1 MASLQDYNVHT
12 WQSNYGCLSVNSA
25 NRTLPALI
33 SRPYLCLDV
42 PSDHVIPLILPSS
55 WNLEAT
61 TGLLCFH
68 SWDLSLFCTIG
79 QNRCV
84 GGSIV
89 IAVSLLL
96 AVLSVF
102 LHVSRFDLGRCNARF
117 GPTPDQSVVLPGSRP
132 S

>member
-1 MASLQDYNVHT
+1 MASLLNYNVHT
-12 WQSNYGCLSVNSA
+12 WQSNYGCLCVNSA
-25 NRTLPALI
+25 NRTLPALM
-33 SRPYLCLDV
+33 SPPYLCLDV
-42 PSDHVIPLILPSS
+42 PFDHVIPLLLPSS

-61 TGLLCFH
+61 TGLLSLH

-79 QNRCV
+79 QNRYV
-84 GGSIV
+84 GGSII
-89 IAVSLLL
+89 IAVLLLL

-102 LHVSRFDLGRCNARF
+102 LHVSRLDLDRCNARF